1 MAEIQEED
9 LAFDLIIIYQ
19 INLSFMSR
27 MLLNYC

>member
-9 LAFDLIIIYQ
+9 LASDLNIIYQ